1 MGFARIPM
9 PKVPLLKPDQ
19 AYPFRSYFDL
29 PFEPEEVLAEFGYT
43 FIQRKIS
50 WPKVERLHV

>member
-1 MGFARIPM
+1 M